1 MDKNTDQNT
10 DKRLKNLKAPW
21 KKGDPSPNPEGHPKG
36 QRNYATI
43 YKEAMEIL
51 AKNNATTVEKLE
63 AEIVANGMIA
73 ARKGDFR
80 FYKDN
85 LDRLHGTAV
94 QKSENNLNVVVPVLV
109 KFLNTKDEPRDNNRD
124 TN

>member
-1 MDKNTDQNT
+1 MDKNRKETELT
-10 DKRLKNLKAPW
+10 GKEKRMLNLKRDAGP
-21 KKGDPSPNPEGHPKG
+21 GRPKG
-36 QRNYATI
+36 QRDYATI
-43 YKEAMEIL
+43 YKEAMIIL
-51 AKNNATTVEKLE
+51 AKKNATTPEKLE
-63 AEIVANGMIA
+63 AEMIANGAML

-80 FYKDN
+80 FYKDT

-109 KFLNTKDEPRDNNRD
+109 KFLNAKDEPRDNNRD

>member
-1 MDKNTDQNT
+1 MEENRTKTELT
-10 DKRLKNLKAPW
+10 GKEKRMLNLKRDAGP
-21 KKGDPSPNPEGHPKG
+21 GRPKG
-36 QRNYATI
+36 QRDYATI
-43 YKEAMEIL
+43 YREAMIML
-51 AKNNATTVEKLE
+51 ANKNATTVEKLE

>member
-1 MDKNTDQNT
+1 MDKV
-10 DKRLKNLKAPW
+10 KNKGINKGHDNLIPI
-21 KKGDPSPNPEGHPKG
+21 KKGERLNPNGRPNG

-43 YKEAMEIL
+43 YKEAMIML
-51 AKNNATTVEKLE
+51 AKKNATTVEKLE

-109 KFLNTKDEPRDNNRD
+109 KFLNAKNEPRDNNRD

>member
-1 MDKNTDQNT
+1 MESNTEKIT

-43 YKEAMEIL
+43 YKEAMIML
-51 AKNNATTVEKLE
+51 ANKNATTVEKLE

-109 KFLNTKDEPRDNNRD
+109 KFLNAKDEPRDNNRD

>member
-1 MDKNTDQNT
+1 MEENTDKIR
-10 DKRLKNLKAPW
+10 DKRLKNLRPPY
-21 KKGDPSPNPEGHPKG
+21 KKGESGNPDGRPLG

-43 YKEAMEIL
+43 YRDALIKLAKLNGKTVEELEDEIL
-51 AKNNATTVEKLE
+51 SSGIML
-63 AEIVANGMIA
+63 

-80 FYKDN
+80 YYKDI

-109 KFLNTKDEPRDNNRD
+109 KFLNAQDEPRDNNRD

>member
-51 AKNNATTVEKLE
+51 AKKNATTVEKLE

-109 KFLNTKDEPRDNNRD
+109 KFLRGKNEPRDSN
-124 TN
+124 

>member
-1 MDKNTDQNT
+1 MEENRDENRIKTELT
-10 DKRLKNLKAPW
+10 GKEKRMLNLKRDAGP
-21 KKGDPSPNPEGHPKG
+21 GRPKG
-36 QRNYATI
+36 QRDYKTI
-43 YKEAMEIL
+43 YMEAMKIL
-51 AKNNATTVEKLE
+51 ADKNATTVEKLE
-63 AEIVANGMIA
+63 AEMVANGLLM

-94 QKSENNLNVVVPVLV
+94 QKQENNLNVVVPVLV
-109 KFLNTKDEPRDNNRD
+109 KFLDKKDEPDNNRD